1 MPPETVTM
9 ERVVVPRADEKDDDA
24 TNLENFHFFDDDL
37 VKNQTHRDD
46 ADDARAWMMPMCAEN
61 EDFVVGSMTPPRTSG
76 MRETRGA
83 PDDHRDSEGADA
95 TAAAAFLDDDFFE
108 PLVDGFDVDDV
119 DDALMLFR
127 GGDASS
133 CGGGG
138 GWLDR
143 CPPREDAGESSA
155 AAAPAASSGK
165 GSDEDVGGSGSGSS
179 SASSARGRKRAESG
193 DGVIGAESE
202 AERQLRLSR
211 NRESAQNSRA
221 RKREYVRDL
230 EKRARA
236 LDMQNGELQT
246 MVMHLTNENHALRMS
261 LQQVTTGGGAM
272 PTMMMPCV
280 YPPMTPKLPL
290 PPMGAEPAA
299 AVEAPPS
306 PQLEVKKP
314 TTKRRKQTV
323 AASVTALALG
333 ALSVVGVTS
342 PGSPPAA
349 AGTASRSS
357 GRRLLAL
364 SAPPPTKDPLVRFGV
379 NVTSL
384 REEIARTDDE
394 RVFALPDAATTRGL
408 AAWGDKTL
416 DGRAVDVIKPSNVND
431 PWFSAFKSAGMPE
444 HVNLLSRVSCKEVF
458 TFKGADRGASVATR
472 TNADAWP
479 RERRDEDAVERGQY
493 SSAIPMLSGK
503 ENETSIPEHE
513 DTVVEDADEESLVS
527 VLLPPP
533 IEGVVQQLSKLFVV
547 TFNKRTTDYTTHSCL
562 MPQPMTSANRHL

>member
-1 MPPETVTM
+1 M
-9 ERVVVPRADEKDDDA
+9 
-24 TNLENFHFFDDDL
+24 
-37 VKNQTHRDD
+37 KNREDHRGDG
-46 ADDARAWMMPMCAEN
+46 ARASC
-61 EDFVVGSMTPPRTSG
+61 DVGTMTPPRERASSSSRAREATSSDG
-76 MRETRGA
+76 
-83 PDDHRDSEGADA
+83 DDA
-95 TAAAAFLDDDFFE
+95 TGAFAIGDDDNHHDRLDVSFLDEVVDDFLVE
-108 PLVDGFDVDDV
+108 PLVVDGFEDEGGDVDGLLTPSMFRACGYFDVDGLGELGELGAGADG
-119 DDALMLFR
+119 A
-127 GGDASS
+127 AS
-133 CGGGG
+133 
-138 GWLDR
+138 
-143 CPPREDAGESSA
+143 EAEEESSA
-155 AAAPAASSGK
+155 AASGK
-165 GSDEDVGGSGSGSS
+165 HSRAGGSS
-179 SASSARGRKRAESG
+179 SSSSLRGRKRSAGANGES
-193 DGVIGAESE
+193 DGGNGKSVESE
-202 AERQLRLSR
+202 EERLLRLSRNRER

-236 LDMQNGELQT
+236 LEMQNGELQA
-246 MVMHLTNENHALRMS
+246 MVMHLTNENHALRMN
-261 LQQVTTGGGAM
+261 LQVAGGGAM

-290 PPMGAEPAA
+290 PPMGAEP

-333 ALSVVGVTS
+333 ALSVAGVTS
-342 PGSPPAA
+342 PGSSPAG
-349 AGTASRSS
+349 AGVSSRSS
-357 GRRLLAL
+357 SRRLLAL
-364 SAPPPTKDPLVRFGV
+364 SAPPTEDPLLRFGV

-394 RVFALPDAATTRGL
+394 RVFALPDAVTTRGL
-408 AAWGDKTL
+408 AAWGDKTF
-416 DGRAVDVIKPSNVND
+416 DGRAVDVVRPSNVND

-458 TFKGADRGASVATR
+458 KFKGADEGASVAPR

-479 RERRDEDAVERGQY
+479 RERRDEDKLERGGQY
-493 SSAIPMLSGK
+493 SNAIPMLSGK
-503 ENETSIPEHE
+503 ENETSIPEHKDIE
-513 DTVVEDADEESLVS
+513 GAEESLVS

-562 MPQPMTSANRHL
+562 LPQPVTSTNRHL

>member
-1 MPPETVTM
+1 MRTATM
-9 ERVVVPRADEKDDDA
+9 ERVVAPRDDEETDGA
-24 TNLENFHFFDDDL
+24 NNLENFHLFDDDL
-37 VKNQTHRDD
+37 VKNQNHHRDD
-46 ADDARAWMMPMCAEN
+46 DDVRAWMMPMRGQDE
-61 EDFVVGSMTPPRTSG
+61 EFVVGSMTPPRTSG

-83 PDDHRDSEGADA
+83 SDDHRDRRSAGADA
-95 TAAAAFLDDDFFE
+95 TAAAAFLDDDFLE
-108 PLVDGFDVDDV
+108 SLVDGFDVDDV

-127 GGDASS
+127 GGGASS

-138 GWLDR
+138 GGWLDR
-143 CPPREDAGESSA
+143 RPSREDAGESSG
-155 AAAPAASSGK
+155 AAAPASSSEK

-193 DGVIGAESE
+193 DGVAESE

-236 LDMQNGELQT
+236 LEMQNGELQA

-272 PTMMMPCV
+272 PAMMMPCV

-299 AVEAPPS
+299 PVEAPPS

-342 PGSPPAA
+342 PGSTPAA

-357 GRRLLAL
+357 SRRLLAL
-364 SAPPPTKDPLVRFGV
+364 SAPPTTEDPLVRFGV

-394 RVFALPDAATTRGL
+394 RVFALPDAATTHGL

-416 DGRAVDVIKPSNVND
+416 DGRAVDVVKPSNVND

-479 RERRDEDAVERGQY
+479 RKRRDEDAVERGQY

-503 ENETSIPEHE
+503 ENETSIPEHK
-513 DTVVEDADEESLVS
+513 DTVVDDAAEESLVS

-547 TFNKRTTDYTTHSCL
+547 TFNKHTTDYTTHSCL
-562 MPQPMTSANRHL
+562 MPQPVTSANRHL